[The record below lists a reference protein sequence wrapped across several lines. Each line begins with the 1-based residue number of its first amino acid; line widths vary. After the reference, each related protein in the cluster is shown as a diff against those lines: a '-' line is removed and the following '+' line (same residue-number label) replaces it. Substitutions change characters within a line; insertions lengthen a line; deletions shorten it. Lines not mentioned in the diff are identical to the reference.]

1 LHVIA
6 VDDERMALKSTEKA
20 IRAALPDCDLHCFER
35 PSIAVAHAGKMKV
48 DVAFLD
54 IKMYDMDGLQL
65 AKWLK
70 EINPATNIIFST
82 AYTEYSLDSYKI
94 PASAYLLKPITAEAV
109 KDAMQKL
116 RCPVSTDAKLR
127 VQCFGNFDVYIT
139 GSSVPLSFP
148 RSKAKE
154 LFAYLVHRRGG
165 SCSVEELV
173 TALFEEKEYDRS
185 INRQIQTM
193 VSVMRKVLREAGV
206 EDVLIKQYNS
216 IAVDTEL
223 IDCDYYRFLNQDP
236 EALNTYRYTGE
247 YMSNY
252 SWAEP
257 TSGLM
262 TQMIT

>member
-6 VDDERMALKSTEKA
+6 VDDERLALKNTEKA
-20 IRAALPDCDLHCFER
+20 IRAALPDCELYCFDR

-48 DVAFLD
+48 DIAFLD

-82 AYTEYSLDSYKI
+82 AYADYSLDSYKI
-94 PASAYLLKPITAEAV
+94 PASAYLLKPITEEAI
-109 KDAMQKL
+109 KDAMLKL
-116 RCPVSTDAKLR
+116 RCPISTDAKLR

-154 LFAYLVHRRGG
+154 LFAYLIHRRGG

-173 TALFEEKEYDRS
+173 TVLFEGKEYDRS

-216 IAVDTEL
+216 IAVDTGL

-236 EALNTYRYTGE
+236 EAVNTYRFTGE

-252 SWAEP
+252 SWAEL

-262 TQMIT
+262 TQMMN